1 MLYKKSSELEMTFLI
16 RTRHL
21 FQQLMTDYQEGNRES
36 TAAEEHK
43 IEQQFMPVLRAEWH
57 VLYEKIK

>member
-1 MLYKKSSELEMTFLI
+1 
-16 RTRHL
+16 
-21 FQQLMTDYQEGNRES
+21 MTDYQEGNGES

-43 IEQQFMPVLRAEWH
+43 IEQQLMPVLCAEWH